1 MNEEIIYNQMV
12 DGIKF
17 LSLDKFDKAISC
29 FDEVLDVDN
38 FNFAALNNKAI
49 ALNGLNNFKDAIS
62 IFDKILY
69 CDSKFIFSLIGKG
82 ESLFKLG
89 YYDAAILYFDRA
101 LKIDAEND
109 LALLNKAKVFECCNQ
124 FEDALGCLDKVK
136 WISGYEFI
144 GKSRYKRVLNN
155 FKKESFNQRIAFIKK
170 IDAYVNLNEFGD
182 VYAISQDALDF
193 DKNSIYFMYNKAY
206 SAYRLNKVDEALSLL
221 NEILKI
227 DFMNIDVLDI
237 KSRIFI
243 KLKKFTE
250 ALQCLDNIKRFG
262 GFVDSSLY
270 NDVASKANNL
280 AGNLDKI
287 QKFIFQGN
295 DLIRSGDLK
304 GALEYYDLAL
314 KLDSSSVIASN
325 NKGYVYY
332 LLGDYSQAIKS
343 FNSVLMYDKNHVYS
357 LIGKSYSLYYLQN
370 YSDSLKCFNKAIH
383 YDNSLYDEKYV
394 QLLNDKICYG

>member
-1 MNEEIIYNQMV
+1 MNEEMIYNKMV

-17 LSLDKFDKAISC
+17 LSIDKFDNAISC
-29 FDEVLDVDN
+29 FDEVLNADDLN
-38 FNFAALNNKAI
+38 LAALNNKAL
-49 ALNGLNNFKDAIS
+49 ALNGLGKFEDALS
-62 IFDKILY
+62 IFDEILY
-69 CDSKFIFSLIGKG
+69 FNPQFIFSLIGKG

-109 LALLNKAKVFECCNQ
+109 LVLLNKAKVFEFCNQ
-124 FEDALGCLDKVK
+124 YEDALNCLDKVK
-136 WISGYEFI
+136 WISGYEFMDR
-144 GKSRYKRVLNN
+144 GRYKRIFNN
-155 FKKESFNQRIAFIKK
+155 FKKASFNQRTAFIKK
-170 IDAYVNLNEFGD
+170 IDAYVNLNEFED
-182 VYAISQDALDF
+182 VYTISEDALNF
-193 DKNSIYFMYNKAY
+193 DKNSVYFMFNKAY
-206 SAYRLNKVDEALSLL
+206 SAYRLNKVDVALPIL

-270 NDVASKANNL
+270 NDVASKANDL
-280 AGNLDKI
+280 VDDSDKVK
-287 QKFIFQGN
+287 KFILQGN
-295 DLIRSGDLK
+295 DMVSNGDLR
-304 GALEYYDLAL
+304 GALECYDSAL
-314 KLDSSSVIASN
+314 KLDSSSIIASN

-343 FNSVLMYDKNHVYS
+343 FNSVLMHDENYVYS
-357 LIGKSYSLYYLQN
+357 LVGKSYSLYYLQY
-370 YSDSLKCFNKAIH
+370 YSDSLKCFNKAVKC
-383 YDNSLYDEKYV
+383 DNSLNDDNYV
-394 QLLNDKICYG
+394 QLLNGKIRHS